1 MYITKLKL
9 VKILKHTFNNIQVGY
24 SINLLTGTLKVTL
37 ERFRLKLDKE
47 VASLSDRSREFHS
60 FAAKLILVQWPC
72 LLLAVVFLRLFLNWV
87 LESCMEIMIKT
98 KLTGTRKKVIN

>member
-9 VKILKHTFNNIQVGY
+9 VKILKHTFNNIQVGN
-24 SINLLTGTLKVTL
+24 SIYLLTGTLKVTL
-37 ERFRLKLDKE
+37 ERFCSKLDKE
-47 VASLSDRSREFHS
+47 MASLSDRSREFHS
-60 FAAKLILVQWPC
+60 FAAKLILVQWPR

-87 LESCMEIMIKT
+87 LESCMKIMIKT